1 MLNVSRLTSAC
12 LKFRCLKK
20 HVRFNVT
27 AFIHRFFLSFFFKH
41 LRTNIQIKQSERF
54 TVSACSFHLGFGC
67 AIQILETSLQTKNTA
82 ENNTDDKNLIVC
94 ISFKEGGEEKGG
106 LSLIQGLIYKQPL
119 ASQQ

>member
-1 MLNVSRLTSAC
+1 LFEVSLFKETREIQRHCIYSQ
-12 LKFRCLKK
+12 
-20 HVRFNVT
+20 V
-27 AFIHRFFLSFFFKH
+27 LSFFFFLH

-94 ISFKEGGEEKGG
+94 ISSKEGGEEKGG